1 MEIFRGEKHRLETLW
16 GLEIPVSEPSRQ
28 SETECHDFSLSIL
41 SYNTGKIIT
50 ETDKVFQEIF
60 KDVRKN

>member
-16 GLEIPVSEPSRQ
+16 GLEIPVSESSRQ

-41 SYNTGKIIT
+41 SYSTGKIS
-50 ETDKVFQEIF
+50 
-60 KDVRKN
+60 